1 MPKGKFIVLE
11 GIDGSGKTTQAKNL
25 GNFFEKTGINHLL
38 TKEPTDS
45 SLGRLARAALLMEEN
60 FCPEALGLLFAADRA
75 DHIKREIFPALEAGA
90 LVLCDRYVYSNMAF
104 QGTAIPQKHIAAYHE
119 GFLVYPD
126 LTLFIDADPE
136 ESTKR
141 LSTRTSPELYDDL
154 QVSHEVRRQY
164 FNAFKLMG
172 HKMPVTQ
179 INGNLKEDEV
189 FKLLKAAV
197 MPFCNPC

>member
-25 GNFFEKTGINHLL
+25 GEFFEKSGINCLL
-38 TKEPTDS
+38 TREPTNS

-75 DHIKREIFPALEAGA
+75 DHIKREILPALEASA

-104 QGTAIPQKHIAAYHE
+104 QGTAVPQKHIAAYHE

-126 LTLFIDADPE
+126 LTLFIDVDPE
-136 ESTKR
+136 ETKRR
-141 LSTRTSPELYDDL
+141 LSTRANPELYDDM

-164 FNAFKLMG
+164 FSAFELLG
-172 HKMPVTQ
+172 HKMPVVH
-179 INGNLKEDEV
+179 INGNLSEDEV
-189 FKLLKAAV
+189 FGLLKAAV
-197 MPFCNPC
+197 MPLCNSF